1 MKSVLRLQLPRLE
14 ALAAHTPLPFALL
27 DGGKLVRSGEL
38 PLAGLAATLPVMP
51 VVAILHPAD
60 ATLAQAALPPLPAH
74 RMQAAL
80 AGAVE
85 PLVLGD
91 VDELVLAHGPRGSDG
106 ASPVAWAQR
115 GGIAQAWSLLADAG
129 LPVDALVPAPL
140 ALPLPADGSITLML
154 HDGFLLCRTG
164 RDTGQA
170 LALDPLGAQDATDP
184 SVQAFLRV
192 MWMRH
197 PEAQATWV
205 DAVPTGWNAIFESRD
220 LPPTTVLPDAA
231 RWSAPV
237 PTWSLAVP
245 ALRPARLQRSPW
257 RRPLAWVAAAVAVWT
272 VGLNVHALR
281 LEQEASAL
289 RQRMASEVR
298 AAFPALPVVLDP
310 LRQATQQR
318 DALLAGTGSVT
329 DTDFLP
335 LALAASQLLPMSAN
349 NVASLAYADDT
360 LSLRLIDNAAAG
372 GGALDPAIATRARGL
387 GLQVD
392 QRDGAWILRRQDDG
406 STSADAGGV
415 RVQPSAATAQR
426 LSERAR
432 SAP

>member
-1 MKSVLRLQLPRLE
+1 M
-14 ALAAHTPLPFALL
+14 
-27 DGGKLVRSGEL
+27 
-38 PLAGLAATLPVMP
+38 
-51 VVAILHPAD
+51 
-60 ATLAQAALPPLPAH
+60 
-74 RMQAAL
+74 
-80 AGAVE
+80 
-85 PLVLGD
+85 LGD

-115 GGIAQAWSLLADAG
+115 GRIAQAWSLLADAG

-140 ALPLPADGSITLML
+140 ALPLHAEGGITLML

-170 LALDPLGAQDATDP
+170 LALDPLGPQDATDP

-192 MWMRH
+192 LWMRH
-197 PEAQATWV
+197 PEAEAAWV
-205 DAVPTGWNAIFESRD
+205 DAVPTGWNAVFEGRG

-231 RWSAPV
+231 RWSAPL

-272 VGLNVHALR
+272 VGLNVYALR

-372 GGALDPAIATRARGL
+372 VVRWTRPSRPAHAGLAFRSISETVHGSCAVRTMAARQPTRAACACSPAPPR
-387 GLQVD
+387 
-392 QRDGAWILRRQDDG
+392 
-406 STSADAGGV
+406 
-415 RVQPSAATAQR
+415 
-426 LSERAR
+426 R
-432 SAP
+432 SACLNARGAPHERHHDSPRLA

>member
-1 MKSVLRLQLPRLE
+1 MKPVLRLQLPRLE
-14 ALAAHTPLPFALL
+14 ALAAHTPLPFAIV
-27 DGGKLVRSGEL
+27 DGGKRVRSGEL
-38 PLAGLAATLPVMP
+38 PMAGLATTLPVMP

-60 ATLAQAALPPLPAH
+60 ATLAQATLPPLPAH

-106 ASPVAWAQR
+106 ASPVAWAHR
-115 GGIAQAWSLLADAG
+115 ARIAQAWNLLADAG

-140 ALPLPADGSITLML
+140 ALPLPEAGGITLRL
-154 HDGFLLCRTG
+154 HDGFLLCRQG
-164 RDTGQA
+164 PDTGQA
-170 LALDPLGAQDATDP
+170 LALDPIGPQDATDA

-192 MWMRH
+192 LWMRH
-197 PEAQATWV
+197 PEASVTWV
-205 DAVPTGWNAIFESRD
+205 DAVPPGWDAVFEGRASPAARVVPAD
-220 LPPTTVLPDAA
+220 A
-231 RWSAPV
+231 RWSAPL
-237 PTWSLAVP
+237 PAWSLAVP

-257 RRPLAWVAAAVAVWT
+257 RRPLAWVAAAAVVWT
-272 VGLNVHALR
+272 VGLNVHAMR
-281 LEQEASAL
+281 LESEAAAL
-289 RQRMASEVR
+289 RERMTSQVR
-298 AAFPALPVVLDP
+298 AAFPSLPVVLDP

-349 NVASLAYADDT
+349 NVASLGYADDT
-360 LSLRLIDNAAAG
+360 LSLRLIENPAG
-372 GGALDPAIATRARGL
+372 ATGALDPTIARRAREL

-392 QRDGAWILRRQDDG
+392 QREGAWVLRRQDDG
-406 STSADAGGV
+406 AGSPEGGV
-415 RVQPSAATAQR
+415 RLQTSAATQQR
-426 LSERAR
+426 LNERAGR
-432 SAP
+432 QL